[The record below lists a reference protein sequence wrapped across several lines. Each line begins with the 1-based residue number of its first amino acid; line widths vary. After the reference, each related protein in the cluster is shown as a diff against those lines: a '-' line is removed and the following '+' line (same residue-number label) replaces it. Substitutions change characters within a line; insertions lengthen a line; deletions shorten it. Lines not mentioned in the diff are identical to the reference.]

1 KRDST
6 RRKHHFPFPSE
17 ANANPNPNLN
27 PCSDS
32 SSPFRSVVR
41 SRASPTFPS
50 SSRRSCLA
58 SPRLAMR
65 SSSAAAQPAPAAAA
79 AMYGSYAA
87 APASSGGYAKIPT
100 YPPPPS
106 AYPAPVAA
114 QPVAQGAV
122 VHDPTAPPSPIAK
135 AAELVTRFREQGQ
148 ALIAARRPWGEVF
161 RAPAF
166 SKPPSVGEAVAR
178 ARRNVAYFRAN
189 YALSV
194 LAVVAA
200 SLLWHPGTLFA
211 LLALCAA
218 WFFLYFA
225 RPASSAGQPLRL
237 FGMEF
242 EDGTVLAALTGVTV
256 IALLFTNVGW
266 NVIGSVMIGAALVG
280 AHATL
285 RSTDDLFLTEQ
296 EAAGDGLVAA
306 GMSAAGPILPTYV
319 RIG

>member
-1 KRDST
+1 
-6 RRKHHFPFPSE
+6 
-17 ANANPNPNLN
+17 
-27 PCSDS
+27 
-32 SSPFRSVVR
+32 
-41 SRASPTFPS
+41 
-50 SSRRSCLA
+50 
-58 SPRLAMR
+58 
-65 SSSAAAQPAPAAAA
+65 
-79 AMYGSYAA
+79 
-87 APASSGGYAKIPT
+87 
-100 YPPPPS
+100 
-106 AYPAPVAA
+106 
-114 QPVAQGAV
+114 
-122 VHDPTAPPSPIAK
+122 
-135 AAELVTRFREQGQ
+135 
-148 ALIAARRPWGEVF
+148 
-161 RAPAF
+161 
-166 SKPPSVGEAVAR
+166 AVAR

-225 RPASSAGQPLRL
+225 RPASSALRL

>member
-1 KRDST
+1 
-6 RRKHHFPFPSE
+6 
-17 ANANPNPNLN
+17 
-27 PCSDS
+27 
-32 SSPFRSVVR
+32 
-41 SRASPTFPS
+41 
-50 SSRRSCLA
+50 
-58 SPRLAMR
+58 MR
-65 SSSAAAQPAPAAAA
+65 NSAATAPQAAPTGAS
-79 AMYGSYAA
+79 MYGSYAA
-87 APASSGGYAKIPT
+87 PGSNAGYAKIPT

-106 AYPAPVAA
+106 SYPGPPPPPLTQPVAA
-114 QPVAQGAV
+114 AAQGAI
-122 VHDPTAPPSPIAK
+122 HDPTAPPSPIAK

-148 ALIAARRPWGEVF
+148 ALIAARRPWAEVF

-166 SKPPSVGEAVAR
+166 SKPPSIGEAIAR
-178 ARRNVAYFRAN
+178 ARRNVAYFRSN
-189 YALSV
+189 YALAV

-211 LLALCAA
+211 LLALCVA

-225 RPASSAGQPLRL
+225 RPASGSQPLRL

-242 EDGTVLAALTGVTV
+242 DDGTVLAALTGVTV

-266 NVIGSVMIGAALVG
+266 NVIGSVMIGVALVG
-280 AHATL
+280 AHAAL

>member
-1 KRDST
+1 
-6 RRKHHFPFPSE
+6 
-17 ANANPNPNLN
+17 
-27 PCSDS
+27 
-32 SSPFRSVVR
+32 
-41 SRASPTFPS
+41 
-50 SSRRSCLA
+50 
-58 SPRLAMR
+58 
-65 SSSAAAQPAPAAAA
+65 
-79 AMYGSYAA
+79 MYGSYA

-106 AYPAPVAA
+106 AYPGPPPPVA
-114 QPVAQGAV
+114 QPVASAAGQ
-122 VHDPTAPPSPIAK
+122 DPTAPPSPIAK

-166 SKPPSVGEAVAR
+166 SKPPSLGEAIAR

-189 YALSV
+189 YALAV

-225 RPASSAGQPLRL
+225 RPAASAGQPLRL

-266 NVIGSVMIGAALVG
+266 NVIGSVMIGAALVS